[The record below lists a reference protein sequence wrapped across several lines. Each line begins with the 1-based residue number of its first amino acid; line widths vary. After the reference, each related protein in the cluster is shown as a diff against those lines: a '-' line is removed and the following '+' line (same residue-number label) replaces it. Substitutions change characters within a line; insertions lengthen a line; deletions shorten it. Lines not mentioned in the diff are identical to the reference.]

1 MALVQRGPAVDTT
14 GDGGDA
20 DVVVQRH
27 LRVAVGAEPVY
38 LRLKPEVGALVGL
51 EIELEDGSKR
61 LGYVREFLK
70 LPIEA
75 DRLYHFQS
83 YVNRL
88 MRSDDCLLT
97 GQERE
102 LVALVV
108 SMENRC
114 EACIITHA
122 GALTAHGM
130 AKRTVDVL
138 LCNWRRAPL
147 TPREWA
153 LAEFGAN
160 LTVRPQEANEAAL
173 DGLRE
178 AGVSEAEILETVQI
192 VAIFNATNRLN
203 AGLGVKVDGGA
214 YDAFRA

>member
-1 MALVQRGPAVDTT
+1 MTE
-14 GDGGDA
+14 
-20 DVVVQRH
+20 
-27 LRVAVGAEPVY
+27 EPRASW
-38 LRLKPEVGALVGL
+38 LRLANEANPAPAIAAMWAESK
-51 EIELEDGSKR
+51 KR

-75 DRLYHFQS
+75 ERLALFQG

-108 SMENRC
+108 SLENRC

-122 GALTAHGM
+122 GALAAHGM
-130 AKRTVDVL
+130 APRVIDVV
-138 LCNWRRAPL
+138 LCNWRRADL
-147 TPREWA
+147 SPRERA
-153 LAEFGAN
+153 LAVFASH
-160 LTVRPQEANEAAL
+160 LTVDPEKASEADL
-173 DGLRE
+173 DGLRA

-214 YDAFRA
+214 YDAFRRA

>member
-1 MALVQRGPAVDTT
+1 MASGDERASWLRIDNETSPAP
-14 GDGGDA
+14 A
-20 DVVVQRH
+20 I
-27 LRVAVGAEPVY
+27 AAMWAES
-38 LRLKPEVGALVGL
+38 K
-51 EIELEDGSKR
+51 KR

-75 DRLYHFQS
+75 DRLSLFQG

-102 LVALVV
+102 LVALVA
-108 SMENRC
+108 SLENQC

-122 GALTAHGM
+122 GALEAHGM

-138 LCNWRRAPL
+138 LCNWRRADL
-147 TPREWA
+147 SAREAA
-153 LAEFGAN
+153 LAAFSAQ
-160 LTVRPQEANEAAL
+160 LTARPQEANEAAL
-173 DGLRE
+173 EDLRTAGL
-178 AGVSEAEILETVQI
+178 SEPEILETVQI

-214 YDAFRA
+214 FDAFRT

>member
-1 MALVQRGPAVDTT
+1 MTD
-14 GDGGDA
+14 DA
-20 DVVVQRH
+20 R
-27 LRVAVGAEPVY
+27 ASW
-38 LRLKPEVGALVGL
+38 LRLPNESDPAPKIAAMWE
-51 EIELEDGSKR
+51 ESKKR

-75 DRLYHFQS
+75 DRLHHFQS

-122 GALTAHGM
+122 GALAAHGM
-130 AKRTVDVL
+130 AKRTIDVL

-147 TPREWA
+147 TPREMA
-153 LAEFGAN
+153 LATYAAN
-160 LTVRPQEANEAAL
+160 LTVRPQEADEAAL
-173 DGLRE
+173 DALRE
-178 AGVSEAEILETVQI
+178 AGATEAEILETVQI

-214 YDAFRA
+214 FDAFRA

>member
-1 MALVQRGPAVDTT
+1 MTDQQDRASWLRIANVTDPA
-14 GDGGDA
+14 
-20 DVVVQRH
+20 
-27 LRVAVGAEPVY
+27 PVI
-38 LRLKPEVGALVGL
+38 RAMWDE
-51 EIELEDGSKR
+51 SQKR

-70 LPIEA
+70 LPFEPE
-75 DRLYHFQS
+75 RLALFQG

-108 SMENRC
+108 SLENRC

-122 GALTAHGM
+122 GALQAHGM
-130 AKRTVDVL
+130 TKRTIDVVL
-138 LCNWRRAPL
+138 ANWRRAEL
-147 TPREWA
+147 SPRERA
-153 LAEFGAN
+153 LSEFASN
-160 LTVRPQEANEAAL
+160 LTVSVARANDADL

-178 AGVSEAEILETVQI
+178 AGLTEAEILETVQI

-214 YDAFRA
+214 FDAFRGA

>member
-1 MALVQRGPAVDTT
+1 MTDSTRASW
-14 GDGGDA
+14 
-20 DVVVQRH
+20 
-27 LRVAVGAEPVY
+27 
-38 LRLKPEVGALVGL
+38 LRLPNEANPAPKIAIMWE
-51 EIELEDGSKR
+51 ESKKR
-61 LGYVREFLK
+61 LGYIREFLK

-75 DRLYHFQS
+75 DRLFHFQS

-122 GALTAHGM
+122 GALVAHGM
-130 AKRTVDVL
+130 VKRTVDVL

-147 TPREWA
+147 TPREMA
-153 LAEFGAN
+153 LATFGAQ
-160 LTVRPQEANEAAL
+160 LTTDPGMANEAAL
-173 DGLRE
+173 DALRE

-203 AGLGVKVDGGA
+203 AGLGVKVDEGA
-214 YDAFRA
+214 FDAFRT

>member
-1 MALVQRGPAVDTT
+1 MPHAPDRASW
-14 GDGGDA
+14 
-20 DVVVQRH
+20 
-27 LRVAVGAEPVY
+27 
-38 LRLKPEVGALVGL
+38 LRLPDNTAPTAPIKAMMDESLN
-51 EIELEDGSKR
+51 R

-70 LPIEA
+70 LPFEP

-83 YVNRL
+83 FVNRL

-108 SMENRC
+108 SLENRC

-122 GALTAHGM
+122 GALQAHGM
-130 AKRTVDVL
+130 AKRTIDVV
-138 LCNWRRAPL
+138 LCNWRRADL
-147 TPREWA
+147 TDCEMAMARFA
-153 LAEFGAN
+153 AH
-160 LTVRPQEANEAAL
+160 LTVHPQEANEAELHKLRDA
-173 DGLRE
+173 GLRE
-178 AGVSEAEILETVQI
+178 DELLEIVQI

-214 YDAFRA
+214 FDAFRS

>member
-1 MALVQRGPAVDTT
+1 MT
-14 GDGGDA
+14 
-20 DVVVQRH
+20 
-27 LRVAVGAEPVY
+27 EPTDRASW
-38 LRLKPEVGALVGL
+38 LRLPDMADPAPAIAAMWAE
-51 EIELEDGSKR
+51 SKAR

-70 LPIEA
+70 LPFEPE
-75 DRLYHFQS
+75 RLALFQG

-88 MRSDDCLLT
+88 MRSDDCQLT

-102 LVALVV
+102 LIALVV
-108 SMENRC
+108 SLENRC

-122 GALTAHGM
+122 GALVAHGM

-147 TPREWA
+147 SDRERA
-153 LAEFGAN
+153 MAVFASD
-160 LTVRPQEANEAAL
+160 LTVQPDKAQPAGL
-173 DGLRE
+173 DALRE
-178 AGVSEAEILETVQI
+178 AGLSEEQILEAVQI

-214 YDAFRA
+214 FDAFRA